1 MKNYLNL
8 MRFDLITAV
17 CSAGNRPA
25 AAALLIA
32 AAYLILVFLG
42 VPLLSIALYIGG
54 IMLIAPLQGAAEKY
68 NFNKLYGILPVQMRT
83 VIQARFLLIAVT
95 MFFCEAAAFLIG
107 AVSEMLHIYRFES
120 DFAVGIG
127 SLLTYCVMMFVF
139 MLAALSFVEAV
150 HWIYGQANEMKVMI
164 YTFAGIIAAALIV
177 GLLMYMHVLPSFEQL
192 MKMLPESAGGKFVLY
207 ALLHLIAGGI
217 CAAFC
222 NNTVKK
228 VTPREL

>member
-42 VPLLSIALYIGG
+42 VPLISIALYIGG
-54 IMLIAPLQGAAEKY
+54 ILLIAPLQSAAEKY

-83 VIQARFLLIAVT
+83 VIQARFLLIAVS
-95 MFFCEAAAFLIG
+95 MLFCELAAFLIG
-107 AVSEMLHIYRFES
+107 AVSEMLHIYRFEG

-127 SLLTYCVMMFVF
+127 SLLTYCVMMFAF
-139 MLAALSFVEAV
+139 MLAALSFVEAA

-164 YTFAGIIAAALIV
+164 YTFGGIVAAALLIW
-177 GLLMYMHVLPSFEQL
+177 LLMHVHILPSFAQL
-192 MKMLPESAGGKFVLY
+192 GKLLPESAGGKLALY
-207 ALLHLIAGGI
+207 AVLHLIAAGI

-222 NNTVKK
+222 AGTVKK
-228 VTPREL
+228 VAPREL

>member
-42 VPLLSIALYIGG
+42 VPLISIALYIGG
-54 IMLIAPLQGAAEKY
+54 ILLIAPLQGAAEKY

-83 VIQARFLLIAVT
+83 VIQARFLLIAVS
-95 MFFCEAAAFLIG
+95 MLFCEAAAFLIG
-107 AVSEMLHIYRFES
+107 AVSEKLHIYRFEG

-127 SLLTYCVMMFVF
+127 SLLTYCVMMFAF
-139 MLAALSFVEAV
+139 MLAALSFVEAA

-164 YTFAGIIAAALIV
+164 YTFGGIVAAALLIW
-177 GLLMYMHVLPSFEQL
+177 LLMHVHILPSFAQL
-192 MKMLPESAGGKFVLY
+192 GKLLPESVGGKLALY
-207 ALLHLIAGGI
+207 AVLHLIAAGI

-222 NNTVKK
+222 AGTVKK
-228 VTPREL
+228 VAPREL

>member
-42 VPLLSIALYIGG
+42 VPLISIALYIGG
-54 IMLIAPLQGAAEKY
+54 VLLIAPLQGAAEKY

-83 VIQARFLLIAVT
+83 VIQARFLLIAVS
-95 MFFCEAAAFLIG
+95 MLFCELAAFLIG
-107 AVSEMLHIYRFES
+107 AVSEKLHIYRFEG

-127 SLLTYCVMMFVF
+127 SLLTYCVMMFAF
-139 MLAALSFVEAV
+139 MLAALSFVEAA

-164 YTFAGIIAAALIV
+164 YTFGGIVAVALII
-177 GLLMYMHVLPSFEQL
+177 GLLMHVHILPSFAQL
-192 MKMLPESAGGKFVLY
+192 GKLLPESAGGKLALY
-207 ALLHLIAGGI
+207 AVLHLIAAGI

-222 NNTVKK
+222 AGTVKK
-228 VTPREL
+228 VAPREL

>member
-8 MRFDLITAV
+8 MRFDFITAV

-42 VPLLSIALYIGG
+42 VPLISIALYIGG
-54 IMLIAPLQGAAEKY
+54 VLLIAPLQGAAEKY

-83 VIQARFLLIAVT
+83 VIQARFLLIAVS
-95 MFFCEAAAFLIG
+95 MLFCELSAFLIG
-107 AVSEMLHIYRFES
+107 AFSEMLHIYRFENA
-120 DFAVGIG
+120 FEIGIG
-127 SLLTYCVMMFVF
+127 SLLMYCVLMFVF

-150 HWIYGQANEMKVMI
+150 HWICGQANEMKVMI
-164 YTFAGIIAAALIV
+164 YTFAGIIAA
-177 GLLMYMHVLPSFEQL
+177 GLLIWLLMHVHILPSFAQL
-192 MKMLPESAGGKFVLY
+192 WKLLPESAGGKLALY
-207 ALLHLIAGGI
+207 AVLHLIAAGI

-222 NNTVKK
+222 AGTVKK
-228 VTPREL
+228 VAPREL

>member
-42 VPLLSIALYIGG
+42 VPLISIALYIGG
-54 IMLIAPLQGAAEKY
+54 ILLIAPLQSAAEKY
-68 NFNKLYGILPVQMRT
+68 DFNKLYGILPVQMRT
-83 VIQARFLLIAVT
+83 VIQARFLLIAVS
-95 MFFCEAAAFLIG
+95 MLFCELAAFLIG
-107 AVSEMLHIYRFES
+107 AVSEMLHIYRFEG

-127 SLLTYCVMMFVF
+127 SLLTYCVMMFAF
-139 MLAALSFVEAV
+139 MLAALSFVEAA

-164 YTFAGIIAAALIV
+164 YTFAGIVAAALLIW
-177 GLLMYMHVLPSFEQL
+177 LLMHVHILPPFAQIWKL
-192 MKMLPESAGGKFVLY
+192 LPESAGGKLALY
-207 ALLHLIAGGI
+207 AVLHLIAAGI

-222 NNTVKK
+222 AGTVKK
-228 VTPREL
+228 VAPREL